1 MIGNNSENGAMRLPF
16 LARVFGGKGM
26 TQHAGMLSVILL
38 SLMLTVTFVECV
50 NLVILPVHALR
61 WLAIIAAVDGL
72 GLVLLGV
79 NQRQRT
85 RQASIVLVLVLPVIG
100 TGAAAIAGG
109 IHAPATTYYLTIVF
123 IAGLLLGQRWG
134 VITALLCCL
143 GGLVLVYAG
152 RQVNLPPNE
161 VRYSAFGLWVGMVL
175 NMAIIIGLQF
185 LAAHTARNALQQVS
199 AELAERQRTE
209 SALRESE
216 QRYREVF
223 EKTSDCIFLFDVTA
237 DGRFRVARF
246 NPAEE
251 KSVGVT
257 NAQAVGRFVS
267 EFMPKRVADVV
278 NSNFQRCVDAG
289 ATIRYEEELDLPV
302 GRRFFDTALIPV
314 RDGTGRICRLVGIAH
329 NITERKHAAEGLQR
343 STEQLRA
350 LSSRL
355 QSLREEERTR
365 IAREIHDH
373 LGQFLTALKL
383 ELHSARSKVLVIGE
397 PELRAALISKMGTAT
412 ELINE
417 LISSVQK
424 LSFELRPGTLDR
436 LGLEAAIESETE
448 SFQARTGIQ
457 CEWSLP
463 TVPVAL
469 PPEHATAVF
478 RIFQEILT
486 NIARHARATRVV
498 VCLNCGE
505 DSLELEAEDN
515 GIGIKESDLT
525 DPKSLGLLGMQERA
539 AILGGTVAFRG
550 NSNEGTTVTVQIPLD
565 RKMEQHA

>member
-1 MIGNNSENGAMRLPF
+1 
-16 LARVFGGKGM
+16 
-26 TQHAGMLSVILL
+26 
-38 SLMLTVTFVECV
+38 
-50 NLVILPVHALR
+50 
-61 WLAIIAAVDGL
+61 GL

-85 RQASIVLVLVLPVIG
+85 RFASIVLVLTLPVIG

-109 IHAPATTYYLTIVF
+109 MHAPATTYYLTIVF
-123 IAGLLLGQRWG
+123 IAGLLLDQRWSL
-134 VITALLCCL
+134 ITALLCCL
-143 GGLVLVYAG
+143 GGLVLVYAE
-152 RQVNLPPNE
+152 RQVVLPANE
-161 VRYSAFGLWVGMVL
+161 VRYSAFGLWVGIVI
-175 NMAIIIGLQF
+175 NMAIIIGLQY
-185 LAAHTARNALQQVS
+185 LAAHTARNAFQQVS

-257 NAQAVGRFVS
+257 NTQAVGKFMG
-267 EFMPKRVADVV
+267 EFLPKKVAEEV
-278 NSNFQRCVDAG
+278 NGNFQRCVEAG
-289 ATIRYEEELDLPV
+289 VPIRYEEELDLPV

-329 NITERKHAAEGLQR
+329 NITERKQAAEGLQR

-355 QSLREEERTR
+355 QTLREEERTR

-383 ELHSARSKVLVIGE
+383 ELHSARSKVL
-397 PELRAALISKMGTAT
+397 LISEAEVRTTLINKMATAT

-436 LGLEAAIESETE
+436 LGLEAAIESEAE
-448 SFQARTGIQ
+448 SFQSRTGIQ

-463 TVPVAL
+463 TVPLAL
-469 PPEHATAVF
+469 PAEHATAVF
-478 RIFQEILT
+478 RIFQEVLT
-486 NIARHARATRVV
+486 NVARHARATRVV
-498 VCLNCGE
+498 VCLNRGE
-505 DSLELEAEDN
+505 DCLELQAEDN
-515 GIGIKESDLT
+515 GIGIKESDVAN
-525 DPKSLGLLGMQERA
+525 PKALGLLGMQERA
-539 AILGGTVAFRG
+539 AILGGTVTFRG
-550 NSNEGTTVTVQIPLD
+550 NSKEGTTVTVQIPLD
-565 RKMEQHA
+565 ATREQNS